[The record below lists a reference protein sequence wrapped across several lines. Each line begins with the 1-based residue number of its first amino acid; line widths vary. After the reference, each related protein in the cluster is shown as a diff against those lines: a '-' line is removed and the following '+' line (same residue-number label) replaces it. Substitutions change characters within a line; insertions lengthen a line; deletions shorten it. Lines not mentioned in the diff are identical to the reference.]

1 MLNTT
6 IYSHLFWCLDS
17 VRNDQSMGEPNKPP
31 IWILM
36 FLPPNHKPVH
46 IFSHFDGVFPGL
58 QPEKTASTPG
68 FSPSQAHLPTLGAL
82 PGAPG
87 GTLRWAGPGDGPRA
101 AWLGGSVFQVAYG
114 RREMDETCWG
124 FMVVYWGL
132 YGFMNVDPLIHLKVF
147 IDLYECRSFD

>member
-1 MLNTT
+1 MTNQ
-6 IYSHLFWCLDS
+6 W
-17 VRNDQSMGEPNKPP
+17 GKPNKPP

-68 FSPSQAHLPTLGAL
+68 FSPSQAHLPTLRAL

-87 GTLRWAGPGDGPRA
+87 GTLR
-101 AWLGGSVFQVAYG
+101 
-114 RREMDETCWG
+114 
-124 FMVVYWGL
+124 
-132 YGFMNVDPLIHLKVF
+132 
-147 IDLYECRSFD
+147 